1 MKSMRERILAQQ
13 QLMKF
18 YQVNTLA
25 DLIEEQAKHIER
37 LQGKELIYN
46 KDFTCDTKGWTQVRQ
61 G

>member
-18 YQVNTLA
+18 YQVDTLA
-25 DLIEEQAKHIER
+25 DLIEAQAKHIER
-37 LQGKELIYN
+37 LQQKLG
-46 KDFTCDTKGWTQVRQ
+46 TKATWMYVANNRQ